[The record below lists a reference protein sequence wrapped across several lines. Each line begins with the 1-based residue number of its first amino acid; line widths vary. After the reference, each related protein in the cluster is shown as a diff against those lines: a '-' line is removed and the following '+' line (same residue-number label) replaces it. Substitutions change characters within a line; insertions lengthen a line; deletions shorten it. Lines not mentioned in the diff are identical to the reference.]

1 MKAFY
6 IFALIVTIAVPA
18 WATTDSLR
26 WGAYPIGQSLV
37 DQTYERDSVRIRV
50 SVSDPTTALKHLEH
64 SLVIQD
70 QPHVDWFQRL
80 PTAQATVTARF
91 AFDRPVHG
99 LTFDLL
105 DVDAEAGRYADSVSV
120 RAYYQGVAKAVSLAP
135 SFDNEL
141 VAPDVV
147 VGRRNTPDERAEGN
161 VTVRIAGALDSLVIV
176 YGCSPQAEPL
186 RAQAIGMGDWHWQY
200 APANDDDTPYV
211 IREHITLTA
220 EANAEGTQLTWEVT
234 PERLE
239 GHYDVRRRVADAA
252 HFQTVHTVVATG
264 AGLYTWQDADLSVP
278 AAYYVRRVYDAADEA
293 PLHSDTVEVPMVITQ
308 LADMSAS
315 MAALFPNPSRGWLQ
329 VSVPH
334 VPAQL
339 VLTDAHG
346 RQCSEFILIQ
356 TSQRLTLSH
365 LPAGAYQAH
374 LSGAGFEYA
383 TRLILQR

>member
-1 MKAFY
+1 MKAFSL
-6 IFALIVTIAVPA
+6 FALIIIATAPA
-18 WATTDSLR
+18 WALSDSLR

-37 DQTYERDSVRIRV
+37 GQTYERDSVRIGV

-70 QPHVDWFQRL
+70 RPHVDWFQRL
-80 PTAQATVTARF
+80 PTAQAVVTARF
-91 AFDRPVHG
+91 TFDRPVHN

-120 RAYYQGVAKAVSLAP
+120 RAYYQGIAEAVSLTP
-135 SFDNEL
+135 GFDNEL

-200 APANDDDTPYV
+200 APADDDTPHV
-211 IREHITLTA
+211 IREHIALTA
-220 EANAEGTQLTWEVT
+220 QSGAEGVWLTWEVA

-239 GHYDVRRRVADAA
+239 GHYEVRRRVADAA
-252 HFQTVHTVVATG
+252 HFQTVGTVIATG
-264 AGLYTWQDADLSVP
+264 DGSYTWQDPVFSVSV
-278 AAYYVRRVYDAADEA
+278 AYYIRRVYAADDEA
-293 PLHSDTVEVPMVITQ
+293 ALHSDTIVVPSVIT
-308 LADMSAS
+308 LLTDGSAHE
-315 MAALFPNPSRGWLQ
+315 AAFFPNPSRGWVQ

-334 VPAQL
+334 APALL
-339 VLTDAHG
+339 VLTDTQG
-346 RQCSEFILIQ
+346 RQCGEFYLSE
-356 TSQRLTLSH
+356 TSQRLALSH
-365 LPAGAYQAH
+365 LPAGMYHAH
-374 LSGAGFEYA
+374 LSGTGFQYA
-383 TRLILQR
+383 RRLVLQR